1 MSKMKSLLEEV
12 QYLLEAGY
20 SVEDIAE
27 ALCIDIET
35 AEAAVEFW
43 TDLAK

>member
-1 MSKMKSLLEEV
+1 MSSMKRFLDEVQILLEC
-12 QYLLEAGY
+12 GY

-27 ALCIDIET
+27 ALCIDYET

-43 TDLAK
+43 TDYAE

>member
-1 MSKMKSLLEEV
+1 MSRMKALLDEVQILLEC
-12 QYLLEAGY
+12 GY

-27 ALCIDIET
+27 ALCIDYET

-43 TDLAK
+43 TDYAE